1 MESVNFEFLR
11 IKWPHLADLGAFAER
26 YCHDDPPS
34 ALVKLRA
41 FTEQMLLWIF
51 DAAKF
56 QKPERATFF
65 DLLDN
70 EKFKKAVSP
79 AVLNKFHQVRKI
91 GNHAAHSSQS
101 TKEEALF
108 ALQEAFDL
116 GCWLFITAGVGTK
129 SDCPSFSYPKQQAV
143 VPVDQLTTKEA
154 ELEQAIVAL
163 TEERAKTQTA
173 VLEAKTLEAAG
184 NNAASELQF
193 NESQTRK
200 RLIDVQLADAG
211 WKLDDPDEVT
221 DEWEVKYQPTK
232 TGLGRADY
240 VLWDDNG
247 QPLAVIEAKRTAED
261 PVKGKNQARL
271 YADGLEKEYG
281 QRPIIFYTNGF
292 DTYIWDDHKKQ
303 KYPPRKVYGFYSK
316 DSLQYLV
323 QQRTLKLPLNT
334 VELDMNIANRTYQL
348 TAIRN
353 AFDEFMDKRRKALF
367 VLATGTGK
375 TRVAVSL
382 SEAMI
387 RARWAKRILFLC
399 DRLELRKQAKNAF
412 REFVAEPMV
421 EVKASTY
428 KDRDKRVYFATYP
441 AMMKA
446 YNTFDVGFFDLII
459 ADESH
464 RSIYNIYRDIFKY
477 FDSFQLGLTATP
489 RDNINRNT
497 FQLFGCDSMDPT
509 AYYPYEQGV
518 EDNYLVPFLVYS
530 HTTKFLRD
538 GIKYKDLSEEQ
549 IKQLEDG
556 DIDPEDLDYD
566 KSSVDKQI
574 YNKDTNRHIL
584 RNLMENGI
592 RDAVGQLPGK
602 SIIFA
607 RNHKHALLLAELF
620 DEMYPQYGGKFCQV
634 IDNYDPRADQLID
647 DFKDPNNELTI
658 AISVDMLDTGIDVP
672 EVVNLSFAK
681 PVKSF
686 IKFWQMIG
694 RGTRLCKDLFGPGLN
709 KEVFRIFDHWD
720 NFAFF
725 EQQADEDDSGVS
737 KSLMQLLFEERI
749 GLAESALK
757 KGELDVFETVV
768 KLIQQDVADLP
779 ESSIA
784 VKDKWKEK
792 RTVESLPVLTE
803 FSPAT
808 VQALRREIAPLMQ
821 WINLRGRVEAKAFD
835 LLCARYQNALIVESS
850 LKDDLRGKIQNQAAL
865 LPMHLNPVRVKSKAI
880 KQVLSVSFWKN
891 ATFTEAEMV
900 RTELRGIMQY
910 KPKGGGGTSIDPPVI
925 DVQDSD
931 VQFGRRKTTLTSVE
945 MEAFRRRVHSVLEPL
960 FASNPTLKKIRAS
973 EPVDEAEIGSL
984 ISLVL
989 TQHPDVDLAVL
1000 QEFYPASIQLED
1012 ILRSIIGMEIEVVQ
1026 QRFADFTAKN
1036 HLNKMQGHFLLTL
1049 QRLISNNGA
1058 LKVAQL
1064 YDAPFT
1070 SLHSDGVDGL
1080 FQDDQVDELLD
1091 ILKTFDPATQE
1102 KTEQA

>member
-11 IKWPHLADLGAFAER
+11 TRWPHLAELGAFAER

-34 ALVKLRA
+34 ALVKLRV

-56 QKPERATFF
+56 PKPDRATLF
-65 DLLDN
+65 DLLDS
-70 EKFKKAVSP
+70 EEFKNAVEP

-91 GNHAAHSSQS
+91 GNHAAHASQG
-101 TKEEALF
+101 TKDEALF
-108 ALQEAFDL
+108 ALQEAFEL

-129 SDCPSFSYPKQQAV
+129 ADCPTYSAPKPQAV
-143 VPVDQLTTKEA
+143 VPTDQLTAKEA
-154 ELEQAIVAL
+154 ELEQALVAL
-163 TEERAKTQTA
+163 AQERSKAQVA
-173 VLEAKTLEAAG
+173 ILEAQTLKTAGHTAATELEF
-184 NNAASELQF
+184 SE
-193 NESQTRK
+193 EQTRK
-200 RLIDVQLADAG
+200 RLIDVQLSDAG

-221 DEWEVKYQPTK
+221 MEWEVKHQPT
-232 TGLGRADY
+232 TSGIGRADY

-247 QPLAVIEAKRTAED
+247 RPLAVIEAKRTSED
-261 PVKGKNQARL
+261 PKKGKTQARL
-271 YADGLEKEYG
+271 YADGLEQEYG
-281 QRPIIFYTNGF
+281 QRPVIFYTNGF
-292 DTYIWDDHKKQ
+292 DTYIWDDHKAQ
-303 KYPPRKVYGFYSK
+303 GYTPRKVYGFYSK

-323 QQRTLKLPLNT
+323 QQRTLKLPLSE

-353 AFDEFMDKRRKALF
+353 AFDVFMSKRRKALF

-382 SEAMI
+382 SEALI

-399 DRLELRKQAKNAF
+399 DRLELRKQAKIAF

-421 EVKASTY
+421 EVNASTY
-428 KDRDKRVYFATYP
+428 KDRDKRIYFATYP

-446 YNTFDVGFFDLII
+446 YSTFDVGFFDLII

-464 RSIYNIYRDIFKY
+464 RSIYNIYRDLFKY

-489 RDNINRNT
+489 RDNISRNT
-497 FQLFGCDSMDPT
+497 FQLFGCDDKDPT
-509 AYYPYEQGV
+509 AYYSYEQGV
-518 EDNYLVPFLVYS
+518 EDSYLVPFLVYS

-538 GIKYKDLSEEQ
+538 GIKYKDLTAEQ

-556 DIDPEDLDYD
+556 DIDPEELDYD
-566 KSSVDKQI
+566 KQHVDKQV

-592 RDAVGQLPGK
+592 RDAAGHLPGK
-602 SIIFA
+602 SIVFA
-607 RNHKHALLLAELF
+607 RNHKHAVLLTDLF
-620 DEMYPQYGGKFCQV
+620 DEMYPQYGSRFCQV
-634 IDNYDPRADQLID
+634 IDNYDPRAEQLID

-686 IKFWQMIG
+686 VKFWQMIG
-694 RGTRLCKDLFGPGLN
+694 RGTRLCKNLFGPGLH

-725 EQQADEDDSGVS
+725 EQQAEEEDPGIG
-737 KSLMQLLFEERI
+737 KSLMQVLFEERI
-749 GLAESALK
+749 NLAEAALNK
-757 KGELDVFETVV
+757 QEMDVFETVI
-768 KLIQQDVADLP
+768 KLIQQDIAELP

-784 VKDKWKEK
+784 IKDKWREK
-792 RTVESLPVLTE
+792 RTVEPLPVLTE
-803 FSPAT
+803 FAPAT
-808 VQALRREIAPLMQ
+808 VQTLRRDIAPLMQ

-835 LLCARYQNALIVESS
+835 VLCTRYQIAHIAESAL
-850 LKDDLRGKIQNQAAL
+850 KNDLRGKIQNEAAQ
-865 LPMHLNPVRVKSKAI
+865 LPMHLNPVRVKAETI
-880 KQVLSVSFWKN
+880 KLVLSATFWEST
-891 ATFTEAEMV
+891 TFTEAEMV

-910 KPKGGGGTSIDPPVI
+910 KPKGGGEGTKAPVI
-925 DVQDSD
+925 DVQDTD
-931 VQFGRRKTTLTSVE
+931 VQFERRKTTLTSVE

-960 FASNPTLKKIRAS
+960 FADNPTLKKIRAS
-973 EPVDEAEIGSL
+973 EPVEEAEIGNL

-1000 QEFYPASIQLED
+1000 REFYPASVHLED

-1036 HLNKMQGHFLLTL
+1036 HLNKVQGHFLMTL

-1058 LKVAQL
+1058 IKVAQL

-1070 SLHSDGVDGL
+1070 TLHSDGVDGV
-1080 FQDDQVDELLD
+1080 FQDDQVGELLD
-1091 ILKTFDPATQE
+1091 ILKTFDPASQE
-1102 KTEQA
+1102 KTEHA